1 MSWSLP
7 SSSRK
12 YWLLFLVIII
22 VQLFLVWRVVVGVR
36 TSHLTEIKQN
46 AAKNIIFLTKVIN
59 DKLQDHNYVSA
70 DYFLQNW
77 GESHSHRV
85 EEIVLTMAN
94 GFILSHYQS
103 PARALSC
110 FSLTQDIP
118 YSYRGKAQLKI
129 VISLDSV
136 GICVNNFIINMV
148 LLSLFFYLSLGLVVS
163 LYLRQKKMA
172 LDLIASEKRYRA
184 IFDSPNDAIFIHD
197 AENENIVDVNQAML
211 EMFECDY
218 ETALKMSIA
227 DLNSGK
233 QEYFLDKVRAKFAA
247 AIQQGPQLFEW
258 QPHKLGGE
266 TFWSE
271 VGLKHWEF
279 EGRDYVVAVVRD
291 ISERKLFEAKLASE
305 QERLRVTLRSIGD
318 GVLTTDI
325 NGCITLINKAAEDMT
340 GWTQDEA
347 RGKSLLE
354 VFSIINEKTGICCEN
369 PVEKVL
375 ALGQIVE
382 LANHTVLVA
391 RDGTRRSIA
400 DSGAPI
406 RDRESRII
414 GAVLVFRDV
423 TEKNRLEEE
432 SMKLRKLE
440 SVGVL
445 AGGIAHDFNNIL
457 TAILGN
463 ISLALTS
470 TDPHDDIYEL
480 LTETEKASL
489 RAKKLTQQLLIF
501 AKGGEPVKKIAAI
514 AEVIKDSAGFVLH
527 GSKVRSDFALSE
539 ELWTV
544 NIDTGQI
551 SQVVQNIII
560 NADQAMPSG
569 GVIAITGSNYRLE
582 PGDLLPISPGNYV
595 QIVIKDQGVGIPAAM
610 LDKIFDP
617 YFTTKQQGS
626 GLGLAITYSIISKH
640 DGYITVDS
648 AIGQGT
654 TFTIYLPASP
664 GDPET
669 VKSQGVV
676 STLKTAQG
684 RIMIMDDEEMVR
696 SLVTKA
702 LSHIGYDVVSA
713 EDGGEALQLY
723 KEARAAGVPIDLII
737 MDLTIPGGIG
747 GKDAVNDIHKI
758 DPGVKVIVSSGYSND
773 PVMAD
778 FGEYG
783 FCAALVKPFLM
794 RELMGVVTQ
803 ALSG

>member
-1 MSWSLP
+1 
-7 SSSRK
+7 
-12 YWLLFLVIII
+12 
-22 VQLFLVWRVVVGVR
+22 
-36 TSHLTEIKQN
+36 
-46 AAKNIIFLTKVIN
+46 
-59 DKLQDHNYVSA
+59 
-70 DYFLQNW
+70 
-77 GESHSHRV
+77 
-85 EEIVLTMAN
+85 
-94 GFILSHYQS
+94 
-103 PARALSC
+103 
-110 FSLTQDIP
+110 
-118 YSYRGKAQLKI
+118 
-129 VISLDSV
+129 
-136 GICVNNFIINMV
+136 
-148 LLSLFFYLSLGLVVS
+148 
-163 LYLRQKKMA
+163 
-172 LDLIASEKRYRA
+172 
-184 IFDSPNDAIFIHD
+184 
-197 AENENIVDVNQAML
+197 
-211 EMFECDY
+211 
-218 ETALKMSIA
+218 
-227 DLNSGK
+227 
-233 QEYFLDKVRAKFAA
+233 
-247 AIQQGPQLFEW
+247 
-258 QPHKLGGE
+258 
-266 TFWSE
+266 
-271 VGLKHWEF
+271 
-279 EGRDYVVAVVRD
+279 
-291 ISERKLFEAKLASE
+291 
-305 QERLRVTLRSIGD
+305 
-318 GVLTTDI
+318 
-325 NGCITLINKAAEDMT
+325 
-340 GWTQDEA
+340 
-347 RGKSLLE
+347 LE

-758 DPGVKVIVSSGYSND
+758 DPDVKVIVSSGYSND